1 MLPDVPREYTQFI
14 SLAFII
20 VGLFLLLV
28 GASPLMGVAC
38 IGVSCWVL
46 MMSESILHNKIQL
59 EMSGAL
65 EGLRKKQESEI
76 QDLLYFL
83 REMQKAT
90 IPFESLETTKAAI
103 NKIVHH
109 PAIILDVGGA
119 IVDVNDEWC
128 AAFGWSKEEI
138 TGRLHLHLHD
148 PNLYTE
154 YAMGIAEQYEQNKNW
169 LWSRMIFK
177 CKDGSSKKASVG
189 IVFIGN
195 KKNPEGTLGL
205 ILPDSGGIIETV

>member
-28 GASPLMGVAC
+28 SASPFFGVAC

-119 IVDVNDEWC
+119 VVDV
-128 AAFGWSKEEI
+128 
-138 TGRLHLHLHD
+138 
-148 PNLYTE
+148 
-154 YAMGIAEQYEQNKNW
+154 
-169 LWSRMIFK
+169 
-177 CKDGSSKKASVG
+177 SS
-189 IVFIGN
+189 I
-195 KKNPEGTLGL
+195 
-205 ILPDSGGIIETV
+205 

>member
-1 MLPDVPREYTQFI
+1 MLPDVPREYTQFV

-28 GASPLMGVAC
+28 STSPFLGVAC

-46 MMSESILHNKIQL
+46 MMSESVLHNKIQV
-59 EMSGAL
+59 EMSSAL
-65 EGLRKKQESEI
+65 EGLRKKQETEI

-90 IPFESLETTKAAI
+90 IPFQSLETTRAAI

-119 IVDVNDEWC
+119 VVDVNDEWC

-138 TGRLHLHLHD
+138 AGRLHLHLHD
-148 PNLYTE
+148 PDLYTE
-154 YAMGIAEQYEQNKNW
+154 YAMGIA
-169 LWSRMIFK
+169 
-177 CKDGSSKKASVG
+177 
-189 IVFIGN
+189 
-195 KKNPEGTLGL
+195 
-205 ILPDSGGIIETV
+205 